1 MEDTIKSLAIKKE
14 RIKRQ
19 LDFFQISDNL
29 EENQNELNKIEN
41 LIKDFERDLEEAQD
55 DLKEEEDLN
64 STLIDKFK
72 EQKADFEVL
81 KINFKKEKEKFKS
94 ANNIQ
99 LLKEGEL
106 ISGAKKKTEKEKR
119 EEFVKIKENQQ
130 LFLDDAINKINL
142 LIQENKKKKKK
153 KKEKKEIKY
162 FDNIVEPVIAKE
174 QNEKKVKVEKK
185 FNYKMLSIIF
195 GIIILLLII
204 VIIIILTLPKNSES
218 ESPLISDNKGIQF
231 EYDGNIDY
239 AEFNSKKLSFILLK
253 GGESTT
259 DQFQNFK
266 INLEKAKDKNIK
278 IGAYWLIKSED
289 ETEAINEA
297 NTAYNFLV

>member
-1 MEDTIKSLAIKKE
+1 MEDTFKSLAIKKE
-14 RIKRQ
+14 RIKKQ
-19 LDFFQISDNL
+19 IDFFQISDNL

-41 LIKDFERDLEEAQD
+41 LIKDFECDLEEAQG
-55 DLKEEEDLN
+55 DLEDVDDLN
-64 STLIDKFK
+64 STLINKFN

-81 KINFKKEKEKFKS
+81 KINFNKAKEKFQS
-94 ANNIQ
+94 ARNIQ

-106 ISGAKKKTEKEKR
+106 NSGAKKKTEKEKS
-119 EEFVKIKENQQ
+119 EEFDKIKENQQ
-130 LFLDDAINKINL
+130 LFLDDAIKNINL
-142 LIQENKKKKKK
+142 LIQENKKEEKKE
-153 KKEKKEIKY
+153 KEKKEIKY

-231 EYDGNIDY
+231 EYEGNIDY
-239 AEFNSKKLSFILLK
+239 GEFNIFI
-253 GGESTT
+253 
-259 DQFQNFK
+259 FCF
-266 INLEKAKDKNIK
+266 
-278 IGAYWLIKSED
+278 
-289 ETEAINEA
+289 
-297 NTAYNFLV
+297 F